1 MGLRSRLR
9 HRIKKALGSDGRS
22 APVSTP
28 AAPTGSEPVQPPAAA
43 QPPPKQSAPEPV
55 PRPVETPQAPS
66 PAGGAPA
73 SAAVDA
79 EEGLPTPPV
88 SEDGGHEAEAEPA
101 APRPAEAA
109 EAAEGFGPTTEAVE
123 PAEGTAVSDP
133 GPGIAV
139 AQVFASD
146 YATDDA
152 PVRNAHYADVF
163 ETTEQ
168 AMLVRVHAQALGLD
182 ATFPVEPGEFVLD
195 AAERAGHELPFSCR
209 SGGCLSCSARLQAG
223 ATQMEEQYVLEEE
236 HIEAGYRLLCLTT
249 VEAPCVF
256 ETDVQEEIE

>member
-9 HRIKKALGSDGRS
+9 HRIKKALGSDGRNTPVTTPGGPEGSDQGEPTS
-22 APVSTP
+22 AARPNP
-28 AAPTGSEPVQPPAAA
+28 A
-43 QPPPKQSAPEPV
+43 KQSAPESA
-55 PRPVETPQAPS
+55 PRPVKTPP
-66 PAGGAPA
+66 APA
-73 SAAVDA
+73 FAVDSPSAAA
-79 EEGLPTPPV
+79 A
-88 SEDGGHEAEAEPA
+88 DGGENPSTQAVSKGTEGEEAIEPA
-101 APRPAEAA
+101 ASRPAEPSERTDPTAA
-109 EAAEGFGPTTEAVE
+109 KAGE
-123 PAEGTAVSDP
+123 PAQRAQASERA
-133 GPGIAV
+133 PGIAV

-168 AMLVRVHAQALGLD
+168 AMLVRVHAVGLGLD

-209 SGGCLSCSARLQAG
+209 SGGCLSCSARLEEG
-223 ATQMEEQYVLEEE
+223 ATQMDEQYVLEEE